1 MYVVKRDGS
10 RESVSF
16 DQILGRIRE
25 QSVGLQ
31 HVNPDLVAQ
40 KVCNQLQDGM
50 ETRKLDEFAA
60 ETCAMLQ
67 SRYHP
72 NYGLLGARILINNH
86 QKNTPATMLD
96 CVETL

>member
-1 MYVVKRDGS
+1 MTDHMYVVKRDGT
-10 RESVSF
+10 RVPVSF

-25 QSVGLQ
+25 LSSGLE

-60 ETCAMLQ
+60 ETCAMMQ

-72 NYGLLGARILINNH
+72 NYGTLAARILIDNH
-86 QKNTPATMLD
+86 QKNLKFI
-96 CVETL
+96 